1 VNKPQAL
8 PGPLQ
13 GTGPYALFEEE
24 GQLRC
29 GRLLAEASASV
40 QIEQASGRRSKVK
53 HSHLLLRFAQPAPQ
67 YLLGAA
73 RTLAAEL
80 DAGFIWDVCSQDMDA
95 DQDFVALAC
104 EYFGEKATA
113 IQACAMLLC
122 LQEAPIWFLRRGKG
136 LFRPQAREH
145 IDRALQ
151 ALERRREQDAL
162 VQTWGEQLASN
173 QWPEAWLDPQG
184 PVGLIRPLS
193 LLVRP
198 DKQSLAYRAFEAAC
212 KQRQRS
218 PARQVLDCGQ
228 FASPLQFHRE
238 LFAFDQFPKGLEPL
252 YPPLELERAMA
263 SLRLQIDALDQASVD
278 AFSIDDSSTTEID
291 DALSIRISY
300 AADGQTIHELCVG
313 VHIAVPALLLT
324 AESRW
329 DAIARERM
337 STVYAPGQKIQM
349 LPEAVV
355 RCFSLDATKRC
366 PALSLYVRFNAQCE
380 VIGEE
385 TRVERLQILAN
396 LRHDQLESQIDEACI
411 EAWAQGHW
419 PQPVLEDRFM
429 QALGQLWR
437 VSKRL
442 QADRELVRGRPEP
455 RFGNDFH
462 FRIDDERV
470 EIEMRRRDAP
480 LDRIVAEMMILANAR
495 WGRWLALNRLPGIF
509 RSQSMGR
516 ARMSTHPMAHQGLG
530 VGQYIWA
537 TSPLRRYA
545 DLVNQRQLLALA
557 TRQRAPF
564 IQEDADLH
572 RIIAAFD
579 GRYDAYNEYQQ
590 QMERFWS
597 LRWVLQL
604 QQAQAP
610 ATLRL
615 RAVALREQRARLR
628 EAPLVFT
635 LADMPDGHAG
645 RGLVV
650 EVLNMDWLEL
660 SLEARM
666 LGWDDEAAE
675 PNAAQDGIETSE
687 TGDSHAAS

>member
-1 VNKPQAL
+1 MNKPQAL

-263 SLRLQIDALDQASVD
+263 SLRLQIDALDQASVE
-278 AFSIDDSSTTEID
+278 AFSIDDC
-291 DALSIRISY
+291 AR
-300 AADGQTIHELCVG
+300 
-313 VHIAVPALLLT
+313 PA
-324 AESRW
+324 
-329 DAIARERM
+329 
-337 STVYAPGQKIQM
+337 
-349 LPEAVV
+349 
-355 RCFSLDATKRC
+355 
-366 PALSLYVRFNAQCE
+366 
-380 VIGEE
+380 
-385 TRVERLQILAN
+385 
-396 LRHDQLESQIDEACI
+396 
-411 EAWAQGHW
+411 
-419 PQPVLEDRFM
+419 
-429 QALGQLWR
+429 
-437 VSKRL
+437 
-442 QADRELVRGRPEP
+442 
-455 RFGNDFH
+455 
-462 FRIDDERV
+462 
-470 EIEMRRRDAP
+470 
-480 LDRIVAEMMILANAR
+480 
-495 WGRWLALNRLPGIF
+495 
-509 RSQSMGR
+509 
-516 ARMSTHPMAHQGLG
+516 
-530 VGQYIWA
+530 
-537 TSPLRRYA
+537 
-545 DLVNQRQLLALA
+545 
-557 TRQRAPF
+557 
-564 IQEDADLH
+564 
-572 RIIAAFD
+572 
-579 GRYDAYNEYQQ
+579 
-590 QMERFWS
+590 
-597 LRWVLQL
+597 
-604 QQAQAP
+604 
-610 ATLRL
+610 
-615 RAVALREQRARLR
+615 
-628 EAPLVFT
+628 
-635 LADMPDGHAG
+635 
-645 RGLVV
+645 
-650 EVLNMDWLEL
+650 
-660 SLEARM
+660 
-666 LGWDDEAAE
+666 
-675 PNAAQDGIETSE
+675 
-687 TGDSHAAS
+687 